1 MHLIIKTDSSNYV
14 IITIQYIKIGA
25 NKYEIYCISKSNI
38 SIRNINYRCVY
49 SRKSNWSRESRTW
62 WDTAQIL
69 YQYATSILFWRKF
82 WTNNISV
89 KSEDYY
95 GSNVLNFK
103 QRNKAFKV
111 FLLGDDK
118 NKYKEK
124 THGLDVFAVP
134 ELIDIK
140 GGIYS
145 VGGITKKNV
154 RSVFG
159 FVSNPS
165 LQVKKVDA
173 KHGFSINEL
182 FFIQKEEVSL
192 KELDFKIR
200 KMLVEKYR
208 LYKGASDKGRI
219 VINMKDEKKYVIDL
233 SEKLSFDRMFDVM
246 DSKQIKNIEVNLN

>member
-1 MHLIIKTDSSNYV
+1 MKLTALAKATLALGILTTGVFTAESKAVHAKVELDETQRKY
-14 IITIQYIKIGA
+14 YIYMLKDYYSEES
-25 NKYEIYCISKSNI
+25 YEP
-38 SIRNINYRCVY
+38 
-49 SRKSNWSRESRTW
+49 T
-62 WDTAQIL
+62 
-69 YQYATSILFWRKF
+69 
-82 WTNNISV
+82 NISV

-95 GSNVLNFK
+95 GSNVLNFNH
-103 QRNKAFKV
+103 RNKNFKV

-134 ELIDIK
+134 ELIDTK

-154 RSVFG
+154 RPVFG
-159 FVSNPS
+159 FVSHPG
-165 LQVKKVDA
+165 LLVKKIDP
-173 KHGFSINEL
+173 KHGFSVNEL

-219 VINMKDEKKYVIDL
+219 VINMKDEKKYEIDL

>member
-1 MHLIIKTDSSNYV
+1 MKLT
-14 IITIQYIKIGA
+14 TIAKATLALGILTTGVMTAESQTVNAKVKLDETQRKYYINMLKDYYSQES
-25 NKYEIYCISKSNI
+25 YES
-38 SIRNINYRCVY
+38 
-49 SRKSNWSRESRTW
+49 T
-62 WDTAQIL
+62 
-69 YQYATSILFWRKF
+69 
-82 WTNNISV
+82 NISV

-95 GSNVLNFK
+95 GSNVLNFN
-103 QRNKAFKV
+103 QRNKNFKV
-111 FLLGDDK
+111 FLIGDDR
-118 NKYKEK
+118 NKYKEL
-124 THGLDVFAVP
+124 THGRDVFAVP
-134 ELIDIK
+134 ELIDTK

-159 FVSNPS
+159 YVSHPG
-165 LQVKKVDA
+165 LQVKKVDP
-173 KHGFSINEL
+173 KDGFSIKEL

-219 VINMKDEKKYVIDL
+219 VINMKDEKKHEIDL
-233 SEKLSFDRMFDVM
+233 SEKLSFDRMFDVL

>member
-1 MHLIIKTDSSNYV
+1 MKLTAIAKATLALGILTTGVMTAESQTVNAKVKLDETQRKY
-14 IITIQYIKIGA
+14 YINMLKDYYSQES
-25 NKYEIYCISKSNI
+25 YES
-38 SIRNINYRCVY
+38 
-49 SRKSNWSRESRTW
+49 T
-62 WDTAQIL
+62 
-69 YQYATSILFWRKF
+69 
-82 WTNNISV
+82 NISV

-95 GSNVLNFK
+95 GSNVLNFN
-103 QRNKAFKV
+103 QRNKNFKV
-111 FLLGDDK
+111 FLIGDDR
-118 NKYKEK
+118 NKYKEL
-124 THGLDVFAVP
+124 THGSDVFAVP
-134 ELIDIK
+134 ELIDTK

-159 FVSNPS
+159 YVSHPG
-165 LQVKKVDA
+165 LQVKKVDP
-173 KHGFSINEL
+173 KDGFSIKEL

-219 VINMKDEKKYVIDL
+219 VINMKDEKKHEIDL
-233 SEKLSFDRMFDVM
+233 SEKLSFDRMFDVL

>member
-1 MHLIIKTDSSNYV
+1 MKLTAIAKATLALGILTTGVMTAESQTVNAKVKLDETQR
-14 IITIQYIKIGA
+14 QYYIYMLKDYYSQES
-25 NKYEIYCISKSNI
+25 YES
-38 SIRNINYRCVY
+38 
-49 SRKSNWSRESRTW
+49 T
-62 WDTAQIL
+62 
-69 YQYATSILFWRKF
+69 
-82 WTNNISV
+82 NISV

-95 GSNVLNFK
+95 GANVLNFN
-103 QRNKAFKV
+103 QRNKNFKV
-111 FLLGDDK
+111 FLIGDDR
-118 NKYKEK
+118 NKYKEL

-134 ELIDIK
+134 ELIDTK

-159 FVSNPS
+159 YVSHPG
-165 LQVKKVDA
+165 LLVKKIDP

-219 VINMKDEKKYVIDL
+219 VINMKDERKHEIDL
-233 SEKLSFDRMFDVM
+233 SEKLSFDRMFDVI

>member
-1 MHLIIKTDSSNYV
+1 MKLTAIAKATLALGILTTGVMTAESQTVNAKVKLDETQRKY
-14 IITIQYIKIGA
+14 YINMLKDYYSQES
-25 NKYEIYCISKSNI
+25 YES
-38 SIRNINYRCVY
+38 
-49 SRKSNWSRESRTW
+49 T
-62 WDTAQIL
+62 
-69 YQYATSILFWRKF
+69 
-82 WTNNISV
+82 NISV

-95 GSNVLNFK
+95 GSNVLNFN
-103 QRNKAFKV
+103 QRNKNFKV
-111 FLLGDDK
+111 FLIGDDR
-118 NKYKEK
+118 NKYKEL
-124 THGLDVFAVP
+124 THGRDVFAVP
-134 ELIDIK
+134 ELIDTK

-159 FVSNPS
+159 YVSHPG
-165 LQVKKVDA
+165 LQVKKVDP
-173 KHGFSINEL
+173 KDGFSIKEL

-219 VINMKDEKKYVIDL
+219 VINMKDEKKHEIDL
-233 SEKLSFDRMFDVM
+233 SEKLSFDHMFDVL

>member
-1 MHLIIKTDSSNYV
+1 MKFTAIAKAIFVLGILTTSV
-14 IITIQYIKIGA
+14 MITENQSVNAKG
-25 NKYEIYCISKSNI
+25 KYEKMNRLYDTNKLHQ
-38 SIRNINYRCVY
+38 YY
-49 SRKSNWSRESRTW
+49 SGPSYE
-62 WDTAQIL
+62 L
-69 YQYATSILFWRKF
+69 
-82 WTNNISV
+82 TNVSGQ
-89 KSEDYY
+89 SQGYY
-95 GSNVLNFK
+95 DSNVLNFK

-159 FVSNPS
+159 FVNNPS
-165 LQVKKVDA
+165 LQVKKIDP

>member
-1 MHLIIKTDSSNYV
+1 MKLTV
-14 IITIQYIKIGA
+14 IAKATLALGILTTGVMTAESQTVNAKVKLDETQRKYYINMLKDYYSQES
-25 NKYEIYCISKSNI
+25 YES
-38 SIRNINYRCVY
+38 
-49 SRKSNWSRESRTW
+49 T
-62 WDTAQIL
+62 
-69 YQYATSILFWRKF
+69 
-82 WTNNISV
+82 NISV

-95 GSNVLNFK
+95 GSNVLNFN
-103 QRNKAFKV
+103 QRNKNFKV
-111 FLLGDDK
+111 FLIGDDR
-118 NKYKEK
+118 NKYKEL
-124 THGLDVFAVP
+124 THGRDVFAVP
-134 ELIDIK
+134 ELIDTK

-159 FVSNPS
+159 YVSHPG
-165 LQVKKVDA
+165 LQVKKVDP
-173 KHGFSINEL
+173 KDGFSIKEL

-219 VINMKDEKKYVIDL
+219 VINMKDEKKHEIDL
-233 SEKLSFDRMFDVM
+233 SEKLSFDRMFDVL

>member
-1 MHLIIKTDSSNYV
+1 MKLTAIAKATLALGILTTGVMTTESQTVNAKVKLDETQRKY
-14 IITIQYIKIGA
+14 YINMLKDYYSQES
-25 NKYEIYCISKSNI
+25 YES
-38 SIRNINYRCVY
+38 
-49 SRKSNWSRESRTW
+49 T
-62 WDTAQIL
+62 
-69 YQYATSILFWRKF
+69 
-82 WTNNISV
+82 NISV

-95 GSNVLNFK
+95 GSNVLNFN
-103 QRNKAFKV
+103 QRNKNFKV
-111 FLLGDDK
+111 FLIGDDR
-118 NKYKEK
+118 NKYKEL
-124 THGLDVFAVP
+124 THGRDVFAVP
-134 ELIDIK
+134 ELIDTK

-159 FVSNPS
+159 YVSHPG
-165 LQVKKVDA
+165 LQVKKVDP
-173 KHGFSINEL
+173 KDGFSIKEL

-219 VINMKDEKKYVIDL
+219 VINMKDEKKHEIDL
-233 SEKLSFDRMFDVM
+233 SEKLSFDRMFDVL

>member
-1 MHLIIKTDSSNYV
+1 MKLTAIAKATLALGILTTGVMTAESQTVNAKVKLDETQRKY
-14 IITIQYIKIGA
+14 YINMLKDYYSQES
-25 NKYEIYCISKSNI
+25 YES
-38 SIRNINYRCVY
+38 
-49 SRKSNWSRESRTW
+49 T
-62 WDTAQIL
+62 
-69 YQYATSILFWRKF
+69 
-82 WTNNISV
+82 NISV

-95 GSNVLNFK
+95 GSNVLNFN
-103 QRNKAFKV
+103 QRNKNFKV
-111 FLLGDDK
+111 FLIGDDR
-118 NKYKEK
+118 NKYKEL
-124 THGLDVFAVP
+124 THGRDVFAVP
-134 ELIDIK
+134 ELIDTK

-159 FVSNPS
+159 YVSHPG
-165 LQVKKVDA
+165 LQVKKIDP
-173 KHGFSINEL
+173 KDGFSIKEL

-219 VINMKDEKKYVIDL
+219 VINMKDEKKHEIDL
-233 SEKLSFDRMFDVM
+233 SEKLSFDRMFDVL

>member
-1 MHLIIKTDSSNYV
+1 MKLTAIAKATLALGILTTGVMTAESQTVNAKVKLDETQRKY
-14 IITIQYIKIGA
+14 YINMLKDYYSQES
-25 NKYEIYCISKSNI
+25 YES
-38 SIRNINYRCVY
+38 
-49 SRKSNWSRESRTW
+49 T
-62 WDTAQIL
+62 
-69 YQYATSILFWRKF
+69 
-82 WTNNISV
+82 NISV

-95 GSNVLNFK
+95 GSNVLNFN
-103 QRNKAFKV
+103 QRNKNFKV
-111 FLLGDDK
+111 FLIGDDR
-118 NKYKEK
+118 NKYKEL
-124 THGLDVFAVP
+124 THGCDVFAVP
-134 ELIDIK
+134 ELIDTK

-159 FVSNPS
+159 YVSHPG
-165 LQVKKVDA
+165 LQVKKVDP
-173 KHGFSINEL
+173 KDGFSIKEL

-219 VINMKDEKKYVIDL
+219 VINMKDEKKHEIDL
-233 SEKLSFDRMFDVM
+233 SEKLSFDRMFDVL

>member
-1 MHLIIKTDSSNYV
+1 MKLTAIAKATLALGILTTGVMTVESQTVNAKVKLDETQRKY
-14 IITIQYIKIGA
+14 YINMLKDYYSQES
-25 NKYEIYCISKSNI
+25 YES
-38 SIRNINYRCVY
+38 
-49 SRKSNWSRESRTW
+49 T
-62 WDTAQIL
+62 
-69 YQYATSILFWRKF
+69 
-82 WTNNISV
+82 NISV

-95 GSNVLNFK
+95 GSNVLNFN
-103 QRNKAFKV
+103 QRNKNFKV
-111 FLLGDDK
+111 FLIGDDR
-118 NKYKEK
+118 NKYKEL
-124 THGLDVFAVP
+124 THGRDVFAVP
-134 ELIDIK
+134 ELIDTK

-159 FVSNPS
+159 YVSHPG
-165 LQVKKVDA
+165 LQVKKVDP
-173 KHGFSINEL
+173 KDGFSIKEL

-219 VINMKDEKKYVIDL
+219 VINMKDEKKHEIDL
-233 SEKLSFDRMFDVM
+233 SEKLSFDRMFDVL

>member
-1 MHLIIKTDSSNYV
+1 MKLTAIAKATLALGILTTGVMTAESQTVNAKVKLDETQRKY
-14 IITIQYIKIGA
+14 YINILKDYYSQES
-25 NKYEIYCISKSNI
+25 YES
-38 SIRNINYRCVY
+38 
-49 SRKSNWSRESRTW
+49 T
-62 WDTAQIL
+62 
-69 YQYATSILFWRKF
+69 
-82 WTNNISV
+82 NISV

-95 GSNVLNFK
+95 GSNVLNFN
-103 QRNKAFKV
+103 QRNKNFKV
-111 FLLGDDK
+111 FLIGDDR
-118 NKYKEK
+118 NKYKEL
-124 THGLDVFAVP
+124 THGRDVFAVP
-134 ELIDIK
+134 ELIDTK

-159 FVSNPS
+159 YVSHPG
-165 LQVKKVDA
+165 LQVKKVDP
-173 KHGFSINEL
+173 KDGFSIKEL

-219 VINMKDEKKYVIDL
+219 VINMKDEKKHEIDL
-233 SEKLSFDRMFDVM
+233 SEKLSFDRMFDVL